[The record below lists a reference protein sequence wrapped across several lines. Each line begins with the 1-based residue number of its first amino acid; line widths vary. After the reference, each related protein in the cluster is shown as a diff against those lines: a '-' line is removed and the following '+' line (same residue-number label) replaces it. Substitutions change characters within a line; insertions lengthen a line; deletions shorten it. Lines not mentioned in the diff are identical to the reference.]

1 MTILSPC
8 TFCDSILRVPPT
20 TNKCTLYKEPGACRL
35 SCDVCQLNIEGFVL
49 SVLFLVSSPLRNIKV
64 SQCKSLKIPINFP
77 SFLLT
82 PVQPLNL
89 TF

>member
-1 MTILSPC
+1 MNDNFVTMY
-8 TFCDSILRVPPT
+8 ILRFNPKSPSYH
-20 TNKCTLYKEPGACRL
+20 KHMFKESVDRL